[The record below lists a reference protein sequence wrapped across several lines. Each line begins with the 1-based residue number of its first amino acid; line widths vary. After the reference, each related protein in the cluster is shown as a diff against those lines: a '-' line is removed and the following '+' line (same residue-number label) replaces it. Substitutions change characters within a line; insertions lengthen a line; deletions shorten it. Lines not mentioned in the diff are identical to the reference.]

1 MSTTPELSRIKSV
14 RVPRRMY
21 VSKFQRYGGAAIVVV
36 LAVAVGA
43 GILPKADRQ
52 ERLEEKRR
60 LERETWCDV
69 GDARLDRGLPGPGAP
84 PIKFDR
90 CTTVDL
96 TMRSEPLGNE
106 GARLLSQALVGKRY
120 GKEHRRN
127 VRRLLLQHQ
136 DISDGG
142 ARSIARI
149 LAECA
154 DGHLTCAFVRGS
166 ASVDF
171 SARWCPTDR
180 FPRRTCGA
188 ACRSISRTT
197 RSRIAAS
204 SRCARASSARGAAAS
219 PSWSGSAA
227 GSRARRGAG
236 DLS

>member
-1 MSTTPELSRIKSV
+1 MSTMSTPELSRIKSV

-21 VSKFQRYGGAAIVVV
+21 VSKFQRYGGAVIVVV

-69 GDARLDRGLPGPGAP
+69 SDARLDRGLPGPGAP

-166 ASVDF
+166 ASVGF
-171 SARWCPTDR
+171 SAR
-180 FPRRTCGA
+180 
-188 ACRSISRTT
+188 
-197 RSRIAAS
+197 
-204 SRCARASSARGAAAS
+204 
-219 PSWSGSAA
+219 
-227 GSRARRGAG
+227 
-236 DLS
+236 

>member
-1 MSTTPELSRIKSV
+1 M

-43 GILPKADRQ
+43 GMLPGSIDRQ
-52 ERLEEKRR
+52 TSLEEKRR

-166 ASVDF
+166 ASMDI
-171 SARWCPTDR
+171 SARWRLTGR
-180 FPRRTCGA
+180 IPRRTCDD

-197 RSRIAAS
+197 RSLIAAS
-204 SRCARASSARGAAAS
+204 SRCALASSARGAEAS

-227 GSRARRGAG
+227 E
-236 DLS
+236 

>member
-1 MSTTPELSRIKSV
+1 M

-21 VSKFQRYGGAAIVVV
+21 VSKFQRYGGAVIVVV

-43 GILPKADRQ
+43 GMLPGSIDRQ
-52 ERLEEKRR
+52 TSLEEKRR

-166 ASVDF
+166 ASVDV
-171 SARWCPTDR
+171 SARWRLTAR
-180 FPRRTCGA
+180 FPRRTCGG
-188 ACRSISRTT
+188 ACPLTSRIIRSL
-197 RSRIAAS
+197 IAAS
-204 SRCARASSARGAAAS
+204 SRCALASSARGAEAS
-219 PSWSGSAA
+219 PSSSGSAV
-227 GSRARRGAG
+227 GSRARHAAEV
-236 DLS
+236 LS

>member
-1 MSTTPELSRIKSV
+1 MATDLDSIPRI

-69 GDARLDRGLPGPGAP
+69 GDARLDPGLPGRPG

-166 ASVDF
+166 ASV
-171 SARWCPTDR
+171 SARWRCTGR
-180 FPRRTCGA
+180 FPRRTCGD
-188 ACRSISRTT
+188 ACPLTSRIT

-204 SRCARASSARGAAAS
+204 SRCALASSARGAEAL
-219 PSWSGSAA
+219 PSSSGSAA
-227 GSRARRGAG
+227 ESRARHGAG